1 MQTKVIMV
9 ASASLLMALGLGATF
24 APQELLNAW
33 GLPELPIAVLLVQAA
48 GALYFGFA
56 LMNWMAKDVLIG
68 GIYSRPLA
76 LGNFMHFFV
85 MAGAL
90 VKALI
95 AGQRSPVIWV
105 GAVIYV
111 VFAMLFGQVVFGDP
125 LKHHRQGEDSE
136 A

>member
-1 MQTKVIMV
+1 MQTKSIMV
-9 ASASLLMALGLGATF
+9 ASACLLGVMGLGATF
-24 APQELLNAW
+24 APQELLAAW
-33 GLPELPIAVLLVQAA
+33 QVPEQPLAVLLVQSA

-68 GIYSRPLA
+68 GIYSRPVA
-76 LGNFMHFFV
+76 LGNFMHFFI

-95 AGQRSPVIWV
+95 ARQGSVVIWV

-111 VFAMLFGQVVFGDP
+111 VFTMLFGHVVFGDP
-125 LKHHRQGEDSE
+125 LKHHDKAGDPAQ
-136 A
+136 

>member
-1 MQTKVIMV
+1 MQTKAIMIG
-9 ASASLLMALGLGATF
+9 SACFLMVLGLGATF
-24 APQELLNAW
+24 APQELLAAW
-33 GLPELPIAVLLVQAA
+33 GLPDQALAVLLVQAA

-68 GIYSRPLA
+68 GIYSRPVA

-90 VKALI
+90 VKALMV
-95 AGQRSPVIWV
+95 GQRSVVIWV

-125 LKHHRQGEDSE
+125 LRHHRQGEDT
-136 A
+136 AK

>member
-125 LKHHRQGEDSE
+125 LKHHRQGEDS
-136 A
+136 AK